1 MTSFSTPFSLRY
13 FESSVYT
20 FMHAHVT
27 ATKKD
32 IFERKGHICMRYI
45 RFNWVFFCFVKNMYS
60 LFKSSV
66 DTTKVLEKQQILLH
80 FREGMLRLK
89 KKQTDKVGCK
99 HHFFTIIFKRKL
111 NPQSCILL

>member
-1 MTSFSTPFSLRY
+1 MTSFSTPFSLGY

-80 FREGMLRLK
+80 FREDMLRLK
-89 KKQTDKVGCK
+89 KKIQKKWCK

>member
-1 MTSFSTPFSLRY
+1 MTSFSTPFSLGY

-20 FMHAHVT
+20 FVHAHVT

-45 RFNWVFFCFVKNMYS
+45 RFNCFFFCFVKNMYS

-80 FREGMLRLK
+80 FREDMLRLK
-89 KKQTDKVGCK
+89 KKIQKKWGVN
-99 HHFFTIIFKRKL
+99 IIFL
-111 NPQSCILL
+111 Q

>member
-1 MTSFSTPFSLRY
+1 MTSFSTPFSLGY

-20 FMHAHVT
+20 FVHAHVT

-32 IFERKGHICMRYI
+32 IFKRKGHICMRYI
-45 RFNWVFFCFVKNMYS
+45 RFNCFFFCFVKNMYS

-80 FREGMLRLK
+80 FREDMLRLK
-89 KKQTDKVGCK
+89 KKIQKKWGVN
-99 HHFFTIIFKRKL
+99 IIFL
-111 NPQSCILL
+111 Q

>member
-1 MTSFSTPFSLRY
+1 MTSFSTPFSLGY

-32 IFERKGHICMRYI
+32 IFRAKRTHLYEIYSVQL
-45 RFNWVFFCFVKNMYS
+45 FFFCFVKNMYS

-80 FREGMLRLK
+80 FREDMLRLK
-89 KKQTDKVGCK
+89 KKIQIKWGVN
-99 HHFFTIIFKRKL
+99 IIFL
-111 NPQSCILL
+111 Q

>member
-1 MTSFSTPFSLRY
+1 MTSFSTPFSLGY

-32 IFERKGHICMRYI
+32 IFRAKRTHLYEIYSVQL
-45 RFNWVFFCFVKNMYS
+45 FFFCFVKNMYS

-80 FREGMLRLK
+80 FREDMLRLK
-89 KKQTDKVGCK
+89 KKNTEKVV
-99 HHFFTIIFKRKL
+99 
-111 NPQSCILL
+111 